1 MATETGGTPSISAGP
16 ARPARRR
23 NWPLIL
29 GGWIVALVAV
39 VAIAGPWLAPHD
51 PLARTAAVQMG
62 DRWVGP
68 PYPPLTA
75 GFWLGSDQTGRDLLS
90 RLLWAVQPTL
100 LLVVVIAL
108 VRLVV
113 GMAIGLLAGYA
124 GGTLQ
129 RIVDG
134 IIRVALLFPVLVVA
148 LAVIAFV
155 GIQRGLLA
163 FILGLSLTGWAET
176 ARYVETQARAI
187 KRENYIESARSMGA
201 GDAHLLIYHVLRHV
215 LPLGAMLLAFEVSG
229 TLMATASLGFLGYYI
244 GGGAWITVEDW
255 VARRAAG
262 IPELGQMLA
271 TSFEVLL
278 RPWPMVVT
286 GGVVMVIV
294 LGVTLL
300 GEGLRRQLQGELELR
315 PSLLDRVL
323 NWTAG
328 LLSQPDAAAG
338 SRTRTRWLWG
348 AAALLLAGAVLTGVL
363 SMNHSATPAPAGFS
377 LVPPGGHAWATQRYD
392 AYGTLASPAA
402 GPAVATELWHY
413 EHTDEFA
420 SAPVVGSDGT
430 VYVVDRSG
438 VLLAIDA
445 AGELR
450 WQTSLGVTP
459 VSTPAIGADGTL
471 YVVDDAPGMSA
482 VAADG
487 AMLWRYT
494 PAAEGRRA
502 TSGPIVGAD
511 GTVYFSRVDRVQ
523 AVNPDGSERW
533 LSAPVEGLWE
543 EPPRLSP
550 TYDLIFLGLGALS
563 TQDGSTVDL
572 QLPITQE
579 MIFTGPRLAVGA
591 DGRHYLMAGNTAL
604 EWELVQDK
612 AQVNRSITWDVGGLN
627 IFVPSDSGISADSF
641 MWLFYG
647 QSFSTARIAWIDGN
661 SRLLT
666 NIEAAL
672 RDTRLVGID
681 PAGNAYLCGRVG
693 KARCLQFDRSAGT
706 VGWDATLPVGLGV
719 AGGAL
724 APGRL
729 YVSTADGFLVALG
742 DAGTGES
749 GDDRS

>member
-1 MATETGGTPSISAGP
+1 MAMQQSPTVPVP
-16 ARPARRR
+16 ANQAVPARRR

-29 GGWIVALVAV
+29 GSWIVALVVV

-51 PLARTAAVQMG
+51 PLARTAAVQIG
-62 DRWVGP
+62 ERWVGP

-75 GFWLGSDQTGRDLLS
+75 GFWLGSDQAGRDLLS

-100 LLVVVIAL
+100 LMVVVIAL
-108 VRLVV
+108 VRLFVGIVV
-113 GMAIGLLAGYA
+113 GLVAGYA
-124 GGTLQ
+124 GGALQ

-134 IIRVALLFPVLVVA
+134 MVRVALLFPVLVVA

-262 IPELGQMLA
+262 VPELGQMLA

-315 PSLLDRVL
+315 PSLLDRML

-328 LLSQPDAAAG
+328 LLSRPDVAG
-338 SRTRTRWLWG
+338 NGRRNARWAWG
-348 AAALLLAGAVLTGVL
+348 AAAILLIGAALAAILVL
-363 SMNHSATPAPAGFS
+363 NRPAAPAPAGFS
-377 LVPPGGHAWATQRYD
+377 LVPPGGHAWATQRHD
-392 AYGTLASPAA
+392 AFGTLTSPEPGPAA
-402 GPAVATELWHY
+402 ASVLWHY
-413 EHTDEFA
+413 EHGGDFA
-420 SAPVVGSDGT
+420 AAPVVGNDGA

-438 VLLAIDA
+438 LLLAIDA
-445 AGELR
+445 QGALR
-450 WQTSLGVTP
+450 WRASLADTP
-459 VSTPAIGADGTL
+459 VGAPAIGPEGTL

-482 VAADG
+482 IGADG
-487 AMLWRYT
+487 TVLWRYT

-511 GTVYFSRVDRVQ
+511 GTIYFSRVDRVQ

-533 LSAPVEGLWE
+533 LSAPVDGLWE

-550 TYDLIFLGLGALS
+550 TYGLIFLGLGALA
-563 TQDGSTVDL
+563 TQDGSLVDL
-572 QLPITQE
+572 QLPFTQE
-579 MIFTGPRLAVGA
+579 MLFTGPRLTVGA

-604 EWELVQDK
+604 EWELVQGK
-612 AQVNRSITWDVGGLN
+612 AQVKRSIAWDVGGLN
-627 IFVPSDSGISADSF
+627 IFVPSDSGISADAF

-661 SRLLT
+661 SRLLA

-681 PAGNAYLCGRVG
+681 PAGNAYLCGPRGQGALSHVRSG
-693 KARCLQFDRSAGT
+693 RRCRGLGRDAAGRAWRGWRRAGAGT
-706 VGWDATLPVGLGV
+706 ALRQHRRRLPVC
-719 AGGAL
+719 AG
-724 APGRL
+724 
-729 YVSTADGFLVALG
+729 
-742 DAGTGES
+742 
-749 GDDRS
+749 